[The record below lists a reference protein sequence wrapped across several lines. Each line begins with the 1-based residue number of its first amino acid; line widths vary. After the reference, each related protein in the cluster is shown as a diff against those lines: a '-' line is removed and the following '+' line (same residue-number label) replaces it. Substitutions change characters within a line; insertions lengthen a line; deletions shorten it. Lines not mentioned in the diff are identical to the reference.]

1 MIIEGSIESNKTDFL
16 VEKYAS
22 LLNSGISSSEILVL
36 VQNSTLKNNFIEKT
50 YEKLTIDCV
59 EKLQVHSFFS
69 LVYNTINDNW
79 AFLED
84 RNIFDN
90 PVILPNLAGLE
101 VSQFLLKDILKEVP
115 FKGYNS
121 RMSLLQQIFRR
132 YSLIVQNNLSQ
143 SEIDKRAKILKE
155 GFSDEASIAIKKLLK
170 KTLELRDFDYLRQCL
185 MFNFVYKNTDYF
197 KGIKYLIIDD
207 ADECTPICIDFI
219 EYLSKQLKDYF
230 ITIDP
235 QGSSR
240 CGYLSADKNN
250 YQKLKNNFGDKIIV
264 IPSQSKMLQDSQTL
278 YENIYSEKVGTLH
291 NFTFESLSKRSE
303 IIECTI
309 KKIKTLLRRFACKA
323 VEIRVDF
330 YRIFNYNET
339 IRDRNMRKFYRRF
352 GQWKFLT

>member
-1 MIIEGSIESNKTDFL
+1 MVKYSIRSIALIIEGSIESNKTDFL

-84 RNIFDN
+84 RNIFDK

-115 FKGYNS
+115 FRGYNS

-170 KTLELRDFDYLRQCL
+170 KHWSFEIL
-185 MFNFVYKNTDYF
+185 
-197 KGIKYLIIDD
+197 
-207 ADECTPICIDFI
+207 
-219 EYLSKQLKDYF
+219 
-230 ITIDP
+230 TI
-235 QGSSR
+235 
-240 CGYLSADKNN
+240 YAN
-250 YQKLKNNFGDKIIV
+250 V
-264 IPSQSKMLQDSQTL
+264 
-278 YENIYSEKVGTLH
+278 
-291 NFTFESLSKRSE
+291 
-303 IIECTI
+303 
-309 KKIKTLLRRFACKA
+309 
-323 VEIRVDF
+323 
-330 YRIFNYNET
+330 
-339 IRDRNMRKFYRRF
+339 
-352 GQWKFLT
+352 

>member
-1 MIIEGSIESNKTDFL
+1 MVKYSIRSIALIIEGSIESNKTDFL

-115 FKGYNS
+115 FRGYNS

-155 GFSDEASIAIKKLLK
+155 GFSDEASIAIKNFSK
-170 KTLELRDFDYLRQCL
+170 KHWSFEIL
-185 MFNFVYKNTDYF
+185 
-197 KGIKYLIIDD
+197 
-207 ADECTPICIDFI
+207 
-219 EYLSKQLKDYF
+219 
-230 ITIDP
+230 TI
-235 QGSSR
+235 
-240 CGYLSADKNN
+240 YAN
-250 YQKLKNNFGDKIIV
+250 V
-264 IPSQSKMLQDSQTL
+264 
-278 YENIYSEKVGTLH
+278 
-291 NFTFESLSKRSE
+291 
-303 IIECTI
+303 
-309 KKIKTLLRRFACKA
+309 
-323 VEIRVDF
+323 
-330 YRIFNYNET
+330 
-339 IRDRNMRKFYRRF
+339 
-352 GQWKFLT
+352 

>member
-36 VQNSTLKNNFIEKT
+36 VQNSTLKNKFIEKT

-115 FKGYNS
+115 FRGYNS

-170 KTLELRDFDYLRQCL
+170 K
-185 MFNFVYKNTDYF
+185 NT
-197 KGIKYLIIDD
+197 G
-207 ADECTPICIDFI
+207 T
-219 EYLSKQLKDYF
+219 
-230 ITIDP
+230 
-235 QGSSR
+235 SR
-240 CGYLSADKNN
+240 
-250 YQKLKNNFGDKIIV
+250 F
-264 IPSQSKMLQDSQTL
+264 
-278 YENIYSEKVGTLH
+278 
-291 NFTFESLSKRSE
+291 
-303 IIECTI
+303 
-309 KKIKTLLRRFACKA
+309 
-323 VEIRVDF
+323 
-330 YRIFNYNET
+330 
-339 IRDRNMRKFYRRF
+339 
-352 GQWKFLT
+352 